1 MKRELVKTLR
11 TVCFLAMFSQD
22 STTVGNIQAALKYM
36 SILEPDLILHPI
48 LERAVPAL
56 EALVE
61 VCPHPQKQLR
71 LLIFADTT
79 YHRRH
84 QSTGS
89 SGSRYC
95 LSRRILSRSKASPS
109 HSRATATWD

>member
-22 STTVGNIQAALKYM
+22 STTVANIQYALKYM
-36 SILEPDLILHPI
+36 SILEPDLILHPV

-61 VCPHPQKQLR
+61 VSCTVTHK
-71 LLIFADTT
+71 
-79 YHRRH
+79 
-84 QSTGS
+84 
-89 SGSRYC
+89 
-95 LSRRILSRSKASPS
+95 
-109 HSRATATWD
+109 